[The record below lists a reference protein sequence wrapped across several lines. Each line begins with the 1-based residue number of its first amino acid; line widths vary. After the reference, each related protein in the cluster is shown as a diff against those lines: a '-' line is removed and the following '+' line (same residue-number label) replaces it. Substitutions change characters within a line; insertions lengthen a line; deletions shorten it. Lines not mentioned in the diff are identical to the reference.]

1 LVKKNLHKASG
12 ILVIDAKHVPV
23 KGEDCCEFL
32 AYDTNI
38 GLIGRC
44 HRKGGESTWGYREIF
59 KNIKDV
65 GYEVKVVVSDG
76 GSGIYSALRHFGIK
90 RHQRCHIHLLRDLKT
105 GLRIHAKRPRI
116 VLRKYYWVKYAKLLL
131 NSNDEYQLVL
141 RLKHLDRVVFTM
153 WQGGGDVEINSIKG
167 FIRTLPLT
175 FTFMDYQKFWNI
187 PKTTN
192 VVEGYISHLNARL
205 KTMRGLKSPA
215 NAGRILNAIHYF
227 LRKKI

>member
-1 LVKKNLHKASG
+1 LDG
-12 ILVIDAKHVPV
+12 KHIKV
-23 KGEDCCEFL
+23 KGVKYYESL
-32 AYDTNI
+32 GYDTKL

-44 HRKGGESTWGYREIF
+44 FRKGGESTWGYREI
-59 KNIKDV
+59 IRSAQET
-65 GYEVKVVVSDG
+65 GYQVKAIASDG
-76 GSGIYSALRHFGIK
+76 GTGIFSALRHFGIK
-90 RHQRCHIHLLRDLKT
+90 KHQRCHVHLLRDLRT
-105 GLRIHAKRPRI
+105 GLRMHGKRPKS

>member
-1 LVKKNLHKASG
+1 MVKKNFKHSSG
-12 ILVIDAKHVPV
+12 ILVIDAKHVPI
-23 KGEDCCEFL
+23 KGEDYCEYL
-32 AYDTNI
+32 AYDTAI

-59 KNIKDV
+59 KQLQET
-65 GYEVKVVVSDG
+65 GYAIRVVVSDG
-76 GSGIYSALRHFGIK
+76 GTGIYSALRHFGIK

-105 GLRIHAKRPRI
+105 GLRMHAKQPRI
-116 VLRKYYWVKYAKLLL
+116 VLRKYYWVKYAKLVLD
-131 NSNDEYQLVL
+131 SADEYQLAL
-141 RLKHLDRVVFTM
+141 RLEHFKRVVFTM
-153 WQGGGDVEINSIKG
+153 WLGGGDVELNAING
-167 FIRTLPLT
+167 FIKTLPMA
-175 FTFMDYQKFWNI
+175 FTFMEYQKLWNI

-192 VVEGYISHLNARL
+192 AAEGYISHFNARL